1 MRNLAIITAR
11 AGSKGIEDKNIKE
24 LNGKPLLAYSIKA
37 AKESSQFTQIMV
49 STDSEIY
56 ASIAKKWGAEVP
68 FLRSREA
75 SNDTAS
81 SWSVVKEVLRNYGEM
96 GITFDTV
103 TLLQPTS
110 PLREAEDI
118 VNGYK
123 ILREKDANLVV
134 AVCEVAH
141 SPLWA
146 NTLPENNSLT
156 RFLKPEVV
164 TMPRQ
169 SIPKYYRINGAL
181 YIIRVDYLLKSKD
194 IYKEKSFALIMD
206 RSRSIDIDDE
216 LDFDIAEVLI
226 KHKNKK

>member
-1 MRNLAIITAR
+1 
-11 AGSKGIEDKNIKE
+11 
-24 LNGKPLLAYSIKA
+24 
-37 AKESSQFTQIMV
+37 MV